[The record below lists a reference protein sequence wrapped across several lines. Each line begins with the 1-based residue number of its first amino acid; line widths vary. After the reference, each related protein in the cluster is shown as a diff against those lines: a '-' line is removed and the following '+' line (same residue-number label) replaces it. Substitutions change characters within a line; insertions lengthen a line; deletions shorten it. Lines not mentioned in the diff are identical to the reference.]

1 MNVTL
6 PFPGLDETTD
16 RRSFLQ
22 RAALLGTATGVLAG
36 CAREDERPA
45 AGQADTTAHA
55 QHPGGPVNND
65 DAAGAGTQPPS
76 QGQPALKPD
85 AAYRR
90 YDPTLPPVAPGAVV
104 NLQMTVR
111 ELNLHIARDVVV
123 PAWTFNGTVPGPVV
137 HVRQGQTVNFTLTNQ
152 GKLPHSMDFHA
163 AQVNPK
169 EAFRSI
175 VPGQQV
181 QFSFTPKYAGAFM
194 YHCGTQPVLLHIG
207 SGMYGAI
214 IVDPPSPLPPAK
226 EFVLVQSE
234 FYVGKDGAGHPTL
247 DYQRMMSTMP
257 DYVCFNG
264 IAGQYQAEPIVV
276 QKGDRV
282 RFHVVSAGPTHPCN
296 FHIVGEQ
303 FDVVY
308 LGAPPGNPLRGVQ
321 TFSVPPGGGMVFE
334 LDCDIPGE
342 FPFVNHGF
350 GHGQK
355 GAIGILVVQ
364 S

>member
-1 MNVTL
+1 
-6 PFPGLDETTD
+6 
-16 RRSFLQ
+16 
-22 RAALLGTATGVLAG
+22 
-36 CAREDERPA
+36 
-45 AGQADTTAHA
+45 
-55 QHPGGPVNND
+55 
-65 DAAGAGTQPPS
+65 
-76 QGQPALKPD
+76 
-85 AAYRR
+85 
-90 YDPTLPPVAPGAVV
+90 
-104 NLQMTVR
+104 
-111 ELNLHIARDVVV
+111 
-123 PAWTFNGTVPGPVV
+123 
-137 HVRQGQTVNFTLTNQ
+137 
-152 GKLPHSMDFHA
+152 
-163 AQVNPK
+163 
-169 EAFRSI
+169 
-175 VPGQQV
+175 
-181 QFSFTPKYAGAFM
+181 
-194 YHCGTQPVLLHIG
+194 VLLHIG

-214 IVDPPSPLPPAK
+214 IVDPPAPLPPAK

-234 FYVGKDGAGHPTL
+234 FYVGKDGAGNPSL
-247 DYQRMMSTMP
+247 DYQRMLSTMP
-257 DYVCFNG
+257 DYVAFNG

-282 RFHVVSAGPTHPCN
+282 RFYVVSAGPTHPCN

-334 LDCDIPGE
+334 LDCDVAGE

>member
-1 MNVTL
+1 MNGSL
-6 PFPGLDETTD
+6 PFPLPESATD
-16 RRSFLQ
+16 RRTFLQ
-22 RAALLGTATGVLAG
+22 RAAVLGTAATLAG
-36 CAREDERPA
+36 CAREET
-45 AGQADTTAHA
+45 AGAGTGQDSTQMH
-55 QHPGGPVNND
+55 HPNAPVNND
-65 DAAGAGTQPPS
+65 DAAGAGTRAPS
-76 QGQPALKPD
+76 RAQPALRPD
-85 AAYRR
+85 SPYRR
-90 YDPTLPPVAPGAVV
+90 YDPALPPLAAGGTVNVA
-104 NLQMTVR
+104 MTVR
-111 ELNLHIARDVVV
+111 EMNLHIAQDVVV
-123 PAWTFNGTVPGPVV
+123 PVWTFNGTVPGPVV

-163 AQVNPK
+163 AQINPK
-169 EAFRSI
+169 VAFRSI
-175 VPGQQV
+175 VPGQSLSY
-181 QFSFTPKYAGAFM
+181 SFTPRYAGAFM

-214 IVDPPSPLPPAK
+214 IVDPPAPLPPAK

-234 FYVGKDGAGHPTL
+234 FYVGKDGAGNPSL
-247 DYQRMMSTMP
+247 DYQRMLSTMP
-257 DYVCFNG
+257 DYVAFNG

-282 RFHVVSAGPTHPCN
+282 RFYVVSAGPTHPCN

-334 LDCDIPGE
+334 LDCDVAGE

>member
-1 MNVTL
+1 MSLSL
-6 PFPGLDETTD
+6 PVPGPDGLATD
-16 RRSFLQ
+16 RRSFL
-22 RAALLGTATGVLAG
+22 RHAAGFGTAAALLAG
-36 CAREDERPA
+36 CSPGEEQRSGA
-45 AGQADTTAHA
+45 AHPDTAGHE
-55 QHPGGPVNND
+55 HGGPVNND
-65 DAAGAGTQPPS
+65 DAAGAGARPAPA
-76 QGQPALKPD
+76 GAPALKPD
-85 AAYRR
+85 APYQR
-90 YDPTLPPVAPGAVV
+90 YDPALPPLAAGRTVQV
-104 NLQMTVR
+104 NMTVR
-111 ELNLHIARDVVV
+111 ELNLHLTPEVVV
-123 PAWTFNGTVPGPVV
+123 PMWTFNGTVPGPVV
-137 HVRQGQTVNFTLTNQ
+137 HVRQGDTVNFTLTNQ

-175 VPGQQV
+175 VPGQQIS
-181 QFSFTPKYAGAFM
+181 FSFTPKHAGAFM

-214 IVDPPSPLPPAK
+214 IVDPPAPLPQAK

-234 FYVGKDGAGHPTL
+234 FYVGKDGAGKPAL
-247 DYQRMMSTMP
+247 DYQKMLSTMP

-282 RFHVVSAGPTHPCN
+282 RFYVVSAGPTHPCN

-303 FDVVY
+303 FDTVY
-308 LGAPPGNPLRGVQ
+308 LGAPPATPLRGVQ
-321 TFSVPPGGGMVFE
+321 TFSVPPGGGMIFE
-334 LDCDIPGE
+334 LDCDVPGE

-355 GAIGILVVQ
+355 GSIGILVVQ